1 MMDKK
6 SFGAVVLSIF
16 VFTAYSYYLQV
27 KYPDYYAGKAVESVA
42 EENNV
47 TPIVEKTTKAT
58 TASKEEPVSTH
69 TKLSSAELTFENED
83 SKIVFDQY
91 TSAIKTVVLKKF
103 SSEFKG
109 SDKVSLLDKP
119 IKIQALDSFSAK
131 ANGDYSAAKVAGGV
145 EFSKTLDGVRYS
157 QVFVPAKDGYGLD
170 LFLKF
175 KNISSEAKL
184 ISPSASFEGD
194 IEALKSSGSFLS
206 RSMDSKGFLYSK
218 DGSREE
224 ETVKGFCSDE
234 SSNLYNEKAADFQFF
249 GVDEHY
255 FLQVFQAAEGEKL
268 NYRLDRLSRSSE
280 EGCQFRFVAARPS
293 QSLKPGEEVKLAF
306 SGFLG
311 PKKIDI
317 LNAYNPKL
325 KQTIKFGWFALIAE
339 PLLWG
344 LKGLYKYVNNYG
356 IAIII
361 ITLLLKLL
369 LFPLTKSSVLSMKK
383 MQKLNPQMNK
393 IREKYKNDPQRQQKE
408 IMAFM
413 GKHKINPMK
422 GCVPVLAQTPVF
434 IAFYNVLSQ
443 AIELRHAPFFFWIQD
458 LSVADPYYVT
468 PVLMGAGMFFQ
479 QKLTPNASMDPNQE
493 KVMMMMP
500 IMFSVMMI
508 SLPAGMVLYMLTNT
522 IVSIV
527 QQQVLNKKFENIV

>member
-6 SFGAVVLSIF
+6 SFGAIILSIF
-16 VFTAYSYYLQV
+16 AFTAYSYYLQT
-27 KYPDYYAGKAVESVA
+27 KYPEYYAGKVAESVA
-42 EENNV
+42 NDNNLASPITGVKKAEVKSESKVSKPV
-47 TPIVEKTTKAT
+47 TA
-58 TASKEEPVSTH
+58 VS
-69 TKLSSAELTFENED
+69 LDRESLTFKNNDREISFNQYD
-83 SKIVFDQY
+83 SSISK
-91 TSAIKTVVLKKF
+91 VVLSKF
-103 SSEFKG
+103 NSEFKG
-109 SDKVSLLDKP
+109 TSKVNLVEKPFKVQALGAFNAPVHTDFSGNKVS
-119 IKIQALDSFSAK
+119 
-131 ANGDYSAAKVAGGV
+131 NGV
-145 EFSKTLDGVRYS
+145 EFYKVIDGVRYS
-157 QVFVPAKDGYGLD
+157 QSFSPAKDGYGLS
-170 LFLKF
+170 LTFTY
-175 KNISSEAKL
+175 KNLSSEIKNL
-184 ISPSASFEGD
+184 TPSAVFEGD
-194 IEALKSSGSFLS
+194 IESLKNSGGFLS

-224 ETVKGFCSDE
+224 ESVKDFCSDE
-234 SSNLYNEKAADFQFF
+234 NSNLFNDKNADFQFF

-255 FLQVFQAAEGEKL
+255 FLQVFQAPEGVKL
-268 NYRLDRLSRSSE
+268 NYRLDRLSRASE
-280 EGCQFRFVAARPS
+280 EGCVFRFVAS
-293 QSLKPGEEVKLAF
+293 QGTRALKPGEEIALEF

-311 PKKIDI
+311 PKKIDT

-344 LKGLYKYVNNYG
+344 LKGLYNYVNNYG

-413 GKHKINPMK
+413 AKHKINPMK

-443 AIELRHAPFFFWIQD
+443 AIELRHAP
-458 LSVADPYYVT
+458 S
-468 PVLMGAGMFFQ
+468 
-479 QKLTPNASMDPNQE
+479 
-493 KVMMMMP
+493 
-500 IMFSVMMI
+500 FSGFKI
-508 SLPAGMVLYMLTNT
+508 YLLQIHTMLH
-522 IVSIV
+522 
-527 QQQVLNKKFENIV
+527 LF